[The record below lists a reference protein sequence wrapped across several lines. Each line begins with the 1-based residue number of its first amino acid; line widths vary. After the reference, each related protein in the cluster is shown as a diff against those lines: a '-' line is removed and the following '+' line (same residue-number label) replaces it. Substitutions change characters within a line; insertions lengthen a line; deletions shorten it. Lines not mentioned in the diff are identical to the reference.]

1 MTCILFFVRL
11 PEIGKVKTRLAAEL
25 GEQAALRLY
34 RAFVRDQ
41 LAMFQELEVQV
52 LVVGTPAQGLDE
64 LRAWLGPDL
73 LYLPQRGK
81 DLGERM
87 ACAFADAF
95 ARGYDRAL
103 CIGSDLPD
111 LPHGHLTQALAALKT
126 NDAVLGPAADGGY
139 WCIGFWA
146 EAFTPEIFSG
156 IVWSGPGVFAA
167 TMARMVEAGLTAKC
181 LPSWMDVDTVKDL
194 AALRK
199 RNLNPDSRTRRVLDD
214 LAPKAADPGRE

>member
-11 PEIGKVKTRLAAEL
+11 PEIGKVKTRLAAVL

-41 LAMFQELEVQV
+41 LSMFAELGVQV
-52 LVVGTPAQGLDE
+52 LVVGTPAHGLAE

-73 LYLPQRGK
+73 LYLPQRGE
-81 DLGERM
+81 DLGARM

-95 ARGYDRAL
+95 AQGYDRAL

-111 LPHGHLTQALAALKT
+111 LPRDHVTQALVALET

-156 IVWSGPGVFAA
+156 IVWGGPEVFAA
-167 TMARMVEAGLTAKC
+167 TMARMIEAGLTAKC
-181 LPSWMDVDTVKDL
+181 LPSWTDVDTVQDL
-194 AALRK
+194 AAFRK

-214 LAPKAADPGRE
+214 LAPEAADHGGE